1 MLSEENFHS
10 DAQSG
15 EYLSHTFIPPALT
28 IMAAWAW
35 RLLAVA
41 AATALVGWVMLKF
54 SLLLI
59 ALLVALL
66 LTVVSA
72 PINSTLR
79 NKAHW
84 PPAAAAGVTL
94 LAILLILGAI
104 LGGSGTGIYQGFTA
118 LGTNVEN
125 GVNTLVVWATQT
137 FPDMQHYI
145 NTTWNDVQNILKNNS
160 ERIVGGVLNAGSSIT
175 SFFAG
180 FILTFFALFF
190 FLKDGRG
197 IWHWCIRLLPPRY
210 RDDANEAGIRAW
222 VTIGNY
228 ARTQAIV
235 ALVDAV
241 GIAIFAAC
249 LKTPLSLV
257 FPIAALVFLGAFI
270 PIVGALLSGSIAVL
284 VVLVN
289 TGSFVMALIM
299 LAGVLLVQQVEGHI
313 LQPLLQ
319 GNALNMHA
327 LAIVLLVAGGTALG
341 GIPGALFSVP
351 LAAAV
356 NAMILYMRGHDIYP
370 YLASMDDRPGGP
382 VKPFSEYSEAYWK
395 HFDRNI
401 AQHLPPKEARRQ
413 LRNERLEDLKKNQ
426 ERSFDNDE
434 Q

>member
-1 MLSEENFHS
+1 MPSEKNFHR

-15 EYLSHTFIPPALT
+15 EYLSHTLIPPALT

-41 AATALVGWVMLKF
+41 AAAALIGWIMLKV

-66 LTVVSA
+66 LAVVSA
-72 PINSTLR
+72 PINNALR

-118 LGTNVEN
+118 LGTNVEH
-125 GVNTLVVWATQT
+125 GINTVIAWAIQT
-137 FPDMQHYI
+137 FPDMQNYI
-145 NTTWNDVQNILKNNS
+145 DTAWNDVQKILKNNS
-160 ERIVGGVLNAGSSIT
+160 EQIIGGVLNASSSIT

-197 IWHWCIRLLPPRY
+197 IWHRCIRLLPPRY

-327 LAIVLLVAGGTALG
+327 LAIVLLVAEGTALG

-370 YLASMDDRPGGP
+370 YLLSMDERPGGP
-382 VKPFSEYSEAYWK
+382 LRPFSEYSEAYWQ
-395 HFDRNI
+395 HFDQNI
-401 AQHLPPKEARRQ
+401 AQHLPPKEARRH
-413 LRNERLEDLKKNQ
+413 LRNERLEELKKN
-426 ERSFDNDE
+426 RAHTSSADE
-434 Q
+434 

>member
-1 MLSEENFHS
+1 MT
-10 DAQSG
+10 
-15 EYLSHTFIPPALT
+15 Y
-28 IMAAWAW
+28 
-35 RLLAVA
+35 
-41 AATALVGWVMLKF
+41 K
-54 SLLLI
+54 
-59 ALLVALL
+59 
-66 LTVVSA
+66 
-72 PINSTLR
+72 
-79 NKAHW
+79 K
-84 PPAAAAGVTL
+84 
-94 LAILLILGAI
+94 
-104 LGGSGTGIYQGFTA
+104 
-118 LGTNVEN
+118 
-125 GVNTLVVWATQT
+125 
-137 FPDMQHYI
+137 
-145 NTTWNDVQNILKNNS
+145 ILKNNS
-160 ERIVGGVLNAGSSIT
+160 EQIIGGVLNASSSIT

-356 NAMILYMRGHDIYP
+356 NAMILYIRGHDIYP
-370 YLASMDDRPGGP
+370 YLVSMDERPGGP
-382 VKPFSEYSEAYWK
+382 LRPFSEYSEAYWQ
-395 HFDRNI
+395 HFDQNI

-413 LRNERLEDLKKNQ
+413 LRNERLEELKKN
-426 ERSFDNDE
+426 RAHTSSADE
-434 Q
+434 

>member
-1 MLSEENFHS
+1 M
-10 DAQSG
+10 
-15 EYLSHTFIPPALT
+15 
-28 IMAAWAW
+28 
-35 RLLAVA
+35 
-41 AATALVGWVMLKF
+41 
-54 SLLLI
+54 
-59 ALLVALL
+59 
-66 LTVVSA
+66 
-72 PINSTLR
+72 
-79 NKAHW
+79 
-84 PPAAAAGVTL
+84 
-94 LAILLILGAI
+94 
-104 LGGSGTGIYQGFTA
+104 
-118 LGTNVEN
+118 
-125 GVNTLVVWATQT
+125 
-137 FPDMQHYI
+137 
-145 NTTWNDVQNILKNNS
+145 
-160 ERIVGGVLNAGSSIT
+160 
-175 SFFAG
+175 
-180 FILTFFALFF
+180 
-190 FLKDGRG
+190 
-197 IWHWCIRLLPPRY
+197 
-210 RDDANEAGIRAW
+210 
-222 VTIGNY
+222 TIGNY

-370 YLASMDDRPGGP
+370 YLVSMDERPGGP
-382 VKPFSEYSEAYWK
+382 VRPFSEYSEAYWQ
-395 HFDRNI
+395 HFDQNI
-401 AQHLPPKEARRQ
+401 AQHLPPKEARRH
-413 LRNERLEDLKKNQ
+413 LRNERLEELKKN
-426 ERSFDNDE
+426 RAHTSSADE
-434 Q
+434 